1 MYRSNANLNDHQH
14 FLPSGHVTSA
24 SVKAA
29 WDQSPK
35 REATG
40 DLISEPEVLKEGQL
54 SGLVNMLGLWRG
66 EIIHPGFGSF
76 PLLIDFETND
86 PSIADG
92 KYVIGNLSSPLYG
105 GILPQT
111 GELQYVSFASIPL
124 AQLRL
129 APVGFFGGIARTQV
143 HIVELEGYLSREKET
158 LRGKV
163 LIRTLGSTEAIP
175 YGAFRLA
182 RC

>member
-1 MYRSNANLNDHQH
+1 MYRSNVNFNDHHH
-14 FLPSGHVTSA
+14 FLPSNRVTSA

-29 WDQSPK
+29 RDQSSK

-40 DLISEPEVLKEGQL
+40 DLISEPEGLKEEQL
-54 SGLVNMLGLWRG
+54 SGPVTMLGRWRG

-76 PLLIDFETND
+76 PLLIVFETND
-86 PSIADG
+86 PSMADG
-92 KYVIGNLSSPLYG
+92 RYAIGNLSSPLYG

-129 APVGFFGGIARTQV
+129 APVGFFNGIAHTQV
-143 HIVELEGYLSREKET
+143 HIVELEGYLSREIER
-158 LRGKV
+158 LSGKV
-163 LIRTLGSTEAIP
+163 FIKTLSSTEAIP